1 MSTNKAWLEEVT
13 IAFNTL
19 EQTKNDIMNT
29 YSMFAWNQDK
39 MSAAEIKLFQNF
51 EVELTKLIQWVNEY
65 RVRRLK
71 LDVSCFTYANLKEK
85 FKVLLLE
92 ADRDLETIDF
102 GEKENNYHWRNSM
115 EQFMIDDRKYLIRDF
130 AILIQRLENLQAE
143 FLEKY
148 AAIHEEAI
156 AIAEKSVV
164 AEEEEEV
171 EAVVVEEETV
181 ERGSAN
187 TVRTDTKAGIG
198 IRINMTNTI
207 ARVTKNNK
215 VNVKKEQPVS
225 IGNRIKNTIQKVC
238 AVVKNT
244 VKSVKNTV
252 ADMIARLKFTI
263 AAIVA

>member
-29 YSMFAWNQDK
+29 YGMFTWNQDK

-51 EVELTKLIQWVNEY
+51 EVELTKLIQWVNEH

-92 ADRDLETIDF
+92 ADHDLETIDF
-102 GEKENNYHWRNSM
+102 GEKENNYDWRNSM

-130 AILIQRLENLQAE
+130 AILIQKLENLQAE

-148 AAIHEEAI
+148 TATHEEAI

-164 AEEEEEV
+164 VEEEES
-171 EAVVVEEETV
+171 VV
-181 ERGSAN
+181 RGSA
-187 TVRTDTKAGIG
+187 TIVETG
-198 IRINMTNTI
+198 TNTTNRVVGINI
-207 ARVTKNNK
+207 AATIAKVTKQDNIKK
-215 VNVKKEQPVS
+215 VVKQQPVS
-225 IGNRIKNTIQKVC
+225 IISRIKNTVQKICGAIKDTV
-238 AVVKNT
+238 VEVKN
-244 VKSVKNTV
+244 KAIDLV
-252 ADMIARLKFTI
+252 ASIKLTI
-263 AAIVA
+263 AAVVA